1 MRWAKLRSIAWGEG
15 TRMKMTRLPAF
26 LLFCSAGL
34 LGAQQTPDGLQF
46 NVPYLCGDGHTY
58 VVHKCEKGPRFEA
71 CFYQKEQDSERY
83 NTRQAVAAQMKTCKV
98 QGQARSA
105 VSAPAQPSS
114 APPAGVYRCTNGVTL
129 TISKCEK
136 LSGRDAC
143 YFKMENSEKV
153 LIDAPGSAD
162 GVAKILRACQGERTV
177 AQSAAPPATTS
188 RAANTGATDSDYVA
202 DMPSVDRVK
211 SEIKGSDP
219 TDTLAR
225 QVAVFTYLQT
235 YLARI
240 RDARNYGGP
249 FTPAE
254 KKLFDDYYYAG
265 YGLSQSFSKTH
276 TPAEVKSFQLLEGG
290 YEVNHALSWI
300 KQLEGKRAFD
310 AYQHTEASLAESY
323 KRNQEQ
329 YQQRATPEHGK
340 TSIFGIPVSDSQGIL
355 AGMNAGIEN
364 DTKVRRC
371 LELGGSLG
379 DCKDSGAIRLVEH
392 WTGTASSR
400 PPAVAGVV
408 LVGDYSG
415 SSGASVSFGED
426 LGDRSP
432 KALVKNCGSLVGTVF
447 ADTRDYTIRKEGSVV
462 QIAVANEPD
471 PIVITM
477 QPDGHL
483 LGPGSVL
490 AKGRVIT
497 GYSTTTTTVM
507 VDGVRADAQGYYCN
521 PGPCTSHSLP
531 TPNFEPKIERCTIG
545 PMAYAPP
552 KPIHPKKTGI
562 RMIDDLEPPKPLV
575 QGFRMTGRY
584 AGDTG
589 LSLAF
594 DNDTVTLDCGKAH
607 AKAPYTVDNT
617 PDAFVVHVQNGGGA
631 FLLGLAPDNTL
642 RGSGS
647 TTVNGRLVSSIHGD
661 NISFTPHSESC
672 GIGTFTARSERSTM
686 RPSGALTQ
694 AGKPH

>member
-1 MRWAKLRSIAWGEG
+1 MRI
-15 TRMKMTRLPAF
+15 TRVPAF
-26 LLFCSAGL
+26 LLFCIAVL
-34 LGAQQTPDGLQF
+34 LGAQQAPDGLQF
-46 NVPYLCGDGHTY
+46 NVPYICPDGQTY
-58 VVHKCEKGPRFEA
+58 VVHRCDEGLRFEA
-71 CFYQKEQDSERY
+71 CFYQKNQDSERY
-83 NTRQAVAAQMKTCKV
+83 NTRQAVATQMKTCRV
-98 QGQARSA
+98 QGQPTTRVSESA
-105 VSAPAQPSS
+105 V
-114 APPAGVYRCTNGVTL
+114 PPA
-129 TISKCEK
+129 
-136 LSGRDAC
+136 
-143 YFKMENSEKV
+143 
-153 LIDAPGSAD
+153 
-162 GVAKILRACQGERTV
+162 VA
-177 AQSAAPPATTS
+177 S
-188 RAANTGATDSDYVA
+188 GATHTAAASSDYVA

-225 QVAVFTYLQT
+225 QVAIFSYLQT
-235 YLARI
+235 YLLRI
-240 RDARNYGGP
+240 RDARHYGGP

-254 KKLFDDYYYAG
+254 KKLFEDYYYAG
-265 YGLSQSFSKTH
+265 YQLSQNFSKSH

-323 KRNQEQ
+323 KRNQGQ
-329 YQQRATPEHGK
+329 YQQRATPEHSN

-364 DTKVRRC
+364 DPKVRRC

-392 WTGTASSR
+392 STGTASSR

-432 KALVKNCGSLVGTVF
+432 KALVQNCGSLVATAFSV
-447 ADTRDYTIRKEGSVV
+447 DTRDYTIQKTGGTVK
-462 QIAVANEPD
+462 IAVANDPE

-477 QPDGHL
+477 QPDGSL

-497 GYSTTTTTVM
+497 GYSTTTRTVT

-521 PGPCTSHSLP
+521 PGPCTTSET
-531 TPNFEPKIERCTIG
+531 TPNFAPKIERCTIG
-545 PMAYAPP
+545 SMAYTPP
-552 KPIHPKKTGI
+552 RPVAARKTGI
-562 RMIDDLEPPKPLV
+562 RMLDAVSKTNSLV

-584 AGDTG
+584 VGDSG
-589 LSLAF
+589 LTLAF
-594 DNDTVTLDCGKAH
+594 DNDAVTLDCGKAH
-607 AKAPYTVDNT
+607 AKSPYTVENA
-617 PDAFVVHVQNGGGA
+617 PKGFLVHIQNGGGT
-631 FLLGLAPDNTL
+631 FLLGVAPDNTL

-661 NISFTPHSESC
+661 NVSFTPHSESC

-694 AGKPH
+694 AGEPH